1 MIYDEMKMGGY
12 TGVFSFFLEGWDG
25 GSAGRQCYGAINTQ
39 PPRNLYH
46 RMEVVNKLSFCVI
59 VFLSWLGRCVVSFAV
74 DT

>member
-12 TGVFSFFLEGWDG
+12 IGVLLTLGRDG
-25 GSAGRQCYGAINTQ
+25 IGVSAGRQCFGAINTQ